1 MTSHFDRDTALTSL
15 GQGRFAGRVS
25 EDFWVQSGPNGGYL
39 AAIALRG
46 AMAMVPEPE
55 RTPRS
60 LHVRFVTAPTAG
72 PFELHAEVVRSG
84 RSMTTVGVRMQQAGR
99 DFLLASACFSQP
111 FSAVSYQDCRMPE
124 ARPLEQSEPIEKQIP
139 LNQRY
144 DMWRA
149 IGAPLR
155 TGERALTGG
164 YLRFADPR
172 VVDALS
178 LAAFWD
184 AWPPSPFARKL
195 EQRFR
200 GAAPTVEVTLYF
212 RRPVP
217 LPTATP
223 EDYVLLRVESTMAYE
238 GIAEESAEIWSLDGA
253 LLAQGRQLL
262 LLI

>member
-1 MTSHFDRDTALTSL
+1 
-15 GQGRFAGRVS
+15 VS
-25 EDFWVQSGPNGGYL
+25 
-39 AAIALRG
+39 
-46 AMAMVPEPE
+46 EPE
-55 RTPRS
+55 RAPRS
-60 LHVRFVTAPTAG
+60 LHVRFVAPPSAG
-72 PFELHAEVVRSG
+72 PFELLAETVRKG
-84 RSMTTVGVRMQQAGR
+84 RSMTTVAVRMQQDGR

-111 FSAVSYQDCRMPE
+111 FSSVAYQDCRMPE
-124 ARPLEQSEPIEKQIP
+124 ALPLAESEPIEKRIA

-149 IGAPLR
+149 IGEPLR
-155 TGERALTGG
+155 TGQRALTGG
-164 YLRFADPR
+164 YLRFSDPR

-200 GAAPTVEVTLYF
+200 GAAPTVEVSLYF
-212 RRPVP
+212 RRPLP
-217 LPTATP
+217 LPSATA

-238 GIAEESAEIWSLDGA
+238 GFAEENAEIWSLDGL
-253 LLAQGRQLL
+253 LLAQARQLL